1 MTSARNHRSHNRWF
15 VRSICLVASLAFI
28 FIAWNRVAAQNITTA
43 VLGMVRD
50 STGASVVGAQVTVTN
65 TDTNSSRSAP
75 TNDLGEYRIDSLPV
89 GHYQVSIRRPGFAE
103 FVQKGVVLQLNVPT
117 RLDVSLRLA
126 TMNGTVT
133 VTGSMPIVNVTT
145 AEIGRSI
152 ENNEIANMPLVN
164 LNMTGLRNT
173 GNILPN
179 PDAIQE
185 YRVETNNY
193 DAQYGKMSSGVV
205 TAITKSG
212 TNAFHASLFDYWR
225 NAALNA
231 NTWGSVT
238 AKPPMRRNQF
248 GGTLGGP
255 IRKNK
260 TFFFASYEGVR
271 QLSSIFFTGATV
283 PTAAERAGN
292 LAGLVKA
299 LPAQFTCGSPSVIC
313 PSLLHPVAQKLLN
326 PGNAA
331 VSFPTVPIANVGL
344 AGWQGAAASPLN
356 TDEFL
361 IKLDHS
367 LTGNQRISASY
378 FYTSGNNTVP
388 PLNSAT
394 GLIEV
399 EIRYDNRLLRLR
411 VRDDGKGL
419 DAKMLAAGGR
429 DGHFGLHGMRERA
442 QTIGG
447 KLDVWTEVNSGT
459 EIELSIPASKAYVAP
474 PQARRSW
481 PSAKLSRK
489 GTAIES

>member
-1 MTSARNHRSHNRWF
+1 
-15 VRSICLVASLAFI
+15 
-28 FIAWNRVAAQNITTA
+28 
-43 VLGMVRD
+43 
-50 STGASVVGAQVTVTN
+50 
-65 TDTNSSRSAP
+65 
-75 TNDLGEYRIDSLPV
+75 
-89 GHYQVSIRRPGFAE
+89 
-103 FVQKGVVLQLNVPT
+103 
-117 RLDVSLRLA
+117 
-126 TMNGTVT
+126 
-133 VTGSMPIVNVTT
+133 
-145 AEIGRSI
+145 
-152 ENNEIANMPLVN
+152 
-164 LNMTGLRNT
+164 
-173 GNILPN
+173 
-179 PDAIQE
+179 
-185 YRVETNNY
+185 
-193 DAQYGKMSSGVV
+193 MSSGVV

-299 LPAQFTCGSPSVIC
+299 LPAQFTCGSPTVIC
-313 PSLLHPVAQKLLN
+313 PSLLDPVAQKLLN

-331 VSFPTVPIANVGL
+331 VSFPTVPIANVGPAEL
-344 AGWQGAAASPLN
+344 AGVPRPACAKHRCNFS
-356 TDEFL
+356 

-419 DAKMLAAGGR
+419 DAKMLAAG
-429 DGHFGLHGMRERA
+429 A
-442 QTIGG
+442 IATAT
-447 KLDVWTEVNSGT
+447 LDCMAC
-459 EIELSIPASKAYVAP
+459 ASAHK
-474 PQARRSW
+474 
-481 PSAKLSRK
+481 PSAVSSTYGPRSTPAPRLN
-489 GTAIES
+489 